1 MAGGQL
7 KTYALSNEIKIS
19 KEMQFSMN
27 HNPRPLAISLCYGQL
42 HFSLTNVDG
51 FPFDQIKKP

>member
-19 KEMQFSMN
+19 KEMQFSMP
-27 HNPRPLAISLCYGQL
+27 HIPARLQ
-42 HFSLTNVDG
+42 
-51 FPFDQIKKP
+51 